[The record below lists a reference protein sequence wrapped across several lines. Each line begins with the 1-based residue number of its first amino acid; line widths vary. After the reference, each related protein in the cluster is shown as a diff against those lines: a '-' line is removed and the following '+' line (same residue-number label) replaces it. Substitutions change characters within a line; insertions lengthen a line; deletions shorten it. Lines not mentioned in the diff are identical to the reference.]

1 MHRDQELTAAE
12 RLKALAELLAR
23 GIDRLGMQKQQRGK
37 ASSRHPKRLAAKSH
51 GGIG

>member
-1 MHRDQELTAAE
+1 MHRDQDLTAAE

-23 GIDRLGMQKQQRGK
+23 GVDRLGMQKQQRGK
-37 ASSRHPKRLAAKSH
+37 ASPKRPTAKSH

>member
-1 MHRDQELTAAE
+1 MSRDQDLTAAE

-23 GIDRLGMQKQQRGK
+23 GVDRLGMQKQQRAK
-37 ASSRHPKRLAAKSH
+37 ASPRHPKRPTAKSH